1 MAFTISTIADHGT
14 GNPIVARLTLQIFG
28 ILDQCNLSKEA
39 AERIKAI
46 YMDSLRKKLMRCW
59 GIAERYRTE
68 FRKELDVYKQ
78 RPKNGM
84 IISVPNVLRLEEDCH
99 NFLYEAKS
107 FVRDVLQA
115 FNVLYGTTLV
125 EASEYYPPKK
135 PVKGKQSLIEFAE
148 TKFGPNDYKT
158 ERFRDMLDTV
168 ERIVNYRNA
177 VEHPGGRAGILHI
190 RNFRLDPNGK
200 FSEPGWSIEKDGI
213 KGVESSIGFDLF
225 AMTENLLMLGE
236 EVVVLWAKDNLH
248 FPHLSRIALVPEERR
263 DPNKPILYVV
273 TASAELE
280 QQLVNMKAPPAAGQG
295 IKANDHPRERRL

>member
-1 MAFTISTIADHGT
+1 MSFTVSRIADHGT
-14 GNPIVARLTLQIFG
+14 GNPIAARLTLQIFA

-39 AERIKAI
+39 ADYIKAI

-59 GIAERYRTE
+59 EIADRYRTQ
-68 FRKELDVYKQ
+68 FRKELEAHRQ
-78 RPKNGM
+78 RPKNA
-84 IISVPNVLRLEEDCH
+84 IIVSVPQMLRLEEECH

-107 FVRDVLQA
+107 FVRDLLKVI
-115 FNVLYGTTLV
+115 NVLYGTAFV

-158 ERFRDMLDTV
+158 ERFRYMLDTV

-177 VEHPGGRAGILHI
+177 VEHPGGRAGTLHI

-200 FSEPGWSIEKDGI
+200 FSEPGWWIEKDGI

-225 AMTENLLMLGE
+225 AITENLLMLGE
-236 EVVVLWAKDNLH
+236 EVVVLWAQDNLH
-248 FPHLSRIALVPEERR
+248 FPHLIAHCVG
-263 DPNKPILYVV
+263 
-273 TASAELE
+273 
-280 QQLVNMKAPPAAGQG
+280 AGRATG
-295 IKANDHPRERRL
+295 SE